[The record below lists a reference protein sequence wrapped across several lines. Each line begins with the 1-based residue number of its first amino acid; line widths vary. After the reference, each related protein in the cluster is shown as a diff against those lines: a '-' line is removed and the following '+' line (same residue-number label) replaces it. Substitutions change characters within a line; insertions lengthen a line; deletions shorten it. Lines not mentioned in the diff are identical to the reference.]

1 MTVFRLF
8 SVLLFLGLV
17 AQCAL
22 APAAPAWV
30 PSEADEARVA
40 ELVNRERS
48 RYGLAPLKVCPKLS
62 AFARG
67 WSRTQA
73 SRRSMGHSSAG
84 YRENVAT
91 GQDTPEGVMRVWM
104 NSPGHRANIL
114 SSRAKTIGVG
124 LGRSAGGR
132 SFWTQVF
139 Q

>member
-1 MTVFRLF
+1 MFRLAF
-8 SVLLFLGLV
+8 VLFVL
-17 AQCAL
+17 CL
-22 APAAPAWV
+22 ARPAVAAPPA
-30 PSEADEARVA
+30 PPEHRVA
-40 ELVNRERS
+40 ELVNRERA
-48 RYGLAPLKVCPKLS
+48 RHGLAPLRICPKLS
-62 AFARG
+62 EFARG
-67 WSRTQA
+67 WSRNQA
-73 SRRSMGHSSAG
+73 ARGSMYHSSAG

-91 GQDTPEGVMRVWM
+91 GQDTADGVMRVWM

>member
-1 MTVFRLF
+1 MNAARLLA
-8 SVLLFLGLV
+8 VLLAGCLFVG
-17 AQCAL
+17 AAD
-22 APAAPAWV
+22 AAPVDQA
-30 PSEADEARVA
+30 ETRVA
-40 ELVNRERS
+40 ELVNRERE
-48 RYGLAPLKVCPKLS
+48 RHGLPALRVCPKLS
-62 AFARG
+62 KFARG
-67 WSRTQA
+67 WSRHQA
-73 SRRSMGHSSAG
+73 ERRSMFHSSAG
-84 YRENVAT
+84 YLENVAT